1 MATRPARYPAPRAA
15 PARGP
20 ARLLRGWAAAVVATL
35 WAAGSHTVA
44 SLSTRSADLPAP
56 GPIPDHL
63 HDAGPAP
70 IVWILTLALAGPLC
84 TALAG
89 RRLSW
94 WRLAAAVSASQLLFH
109 WLYSIAAVPAEAGA
123 LSRLRTA
130 AGHAGHA
137 GHPGSA
143 GRAHPAGDLGSGSLA
158 GVPGPTVADDA
169 LTTLSAAMMLAHVLA
184 AVGTVLVLRRGELLA
199 ARVADLAVGLVLR
212 SPGARLARWVP
223 AVPVRRVA
231 VRAVRVAR
239 RPDEVLLASQRLR
252 GPPEFALAA

>member
-1 MATRPARYPAPRAA
+1 MATHPARYPAPRPA
-15 PARGP
+15 PVRGP

-44 SLSTRSADLPAP
+44 SVSSRSADLPAH
-56 GPIPDHL
+56 GQAPDHL

-94 WRLAAAVSASQLLFH
+94 WRLASGVGASQLLFH
-109 WLYSIAAVPAEAGA
+109 WLYSVSAVPADAGA
-123 LSRLRTA
+123 LGQLRSA
-130 AGHAGHA
+130 AGHIGSAPHGGPASQAHHA
-137 GHPGSA
+137 GHF
-143 GRAHPAGDLGSGSLA
+143 GSGSLA
-158 GVPGPTVADDA
+158 DLPGPAVADDA
-169 LTTLSAAMMLAHVLA
+169 LTTLSTTMVLAHVVA

-199 ARVADLAVGLVLR
+199 ARVAELAVGLVLR
-212 SPGARLARWVP
+212 SPGARLARWIP
-223 AVPVRRVA
+223 TVPVRRVA

>member
-1 MATRPARYPAPRAA
+1 MSTHPARYPVPNPAPV
-15 PARGP
+15 RGP

-35 WAAGSHTVA
+35 WAAGSHTLASVA
-44 SLSTRSADLPAP
+44 SRSADLPAH
-56 GPIPDHL
+56 GHVADHL

-94 WRLAAAVSASQLLFH
+94 WRLASGVSASQLLFH
-109 WLYSIAAVPAEAGA
+109 WLYSIAAVPADAGA
-123 LSRLRTA
+123 LGELRSA
-130 AGHAGHA
+130 AGHLGSATHA
-137 GHPGSA
+137 GH
-143 GRAHPAGDLGSGSLA
+143 LGSGSLA
-158 GVPGPTVADDA
+158 GLSSPAAADDA
-169 LTTLSAAMMLAHVLA
+169 LSTPSAGMVLAHVLA

-199 ARVADLAVGLVLR
+199 ARMAELAVGLVLR

-223 AVPVRRVA
+223 TVPVRRVA
-231 VRAVRVAR
+231 VRAVRGSR
-239 RPDEVLLASQRLR
+239 RPDEVLLAAQRLR

>member
-1 MATRPARYPAPRAA
+1 MTTHHARYPAPRAA
-15 PARGP
+15 PVRGP

-44 SLSTRSADLPAP
+44 SVSTRSADLPAH
-56 GPIPDHL
+56 GYVPDHL

-94 WRLAAAVSASQLLFH
+94 WRLASAVGTSQLLFH
-109 WLYSIAAVPAEAGA
+109 WLYSIAAVPADAGA
-123 LSRLRTA
+123 LSRLRSATGHA
-130 AGHAGHA
+130 HHAGH
-137 GHPGSA
+137 
-143 GRAHPAGDLGSGSLA
+143 LGSGPLA
-158 GVPGPTVADDA
+158 GVPGPAVADDA
-169 LTTLSAAMMLAHVLA
+169 LTTLSTAMVLAHVLA

-199 ARVADLAVGLVLR
+199 ARVAELAVGLVLR

-223 AVPVRRVA
+223 TVPVRRVT
-231 VRAVRVAR
+231 VRAVRVAH
-239 RPDEVLLASQRLR
+239 RPDEVLLASPRLR

>member
-1 MATRPARYPAPRAA
+1 MDTDPARYPAPRAT
-15 PARGP
+15 PVRGH

-44 SLSTRSADLPAP
+44 SVSTRSADLPAHGNLP
-56 GPIPDHL
+56 AHL

-94 WRLAAAVSASQLLFH
+94 WRLASGVGASQLLFH
-109 WLYSIAAVPAEAGA
+109 WLYSIAAVPADAGA
-123 LSRLRTA
+123 LSRLRAA
-130 AGHAGHA
+130 AGHAGQV

-143 GRAHPAGDLGSGSLA
+143 DQAHQSGDLGAGSLV
-158 GVPGPTVADDA
+158 GVPSPAVADDA
-169 LTTLSAAMMLAHVLA
+169 LTTLSAAMVLAHVLA

-199 ARVADLAVGLVLR
+199 ARVGELAVGLVLR

-223 AVPVRRVA
+223 DVPVRRVA

>member
-1 MATRPARYPAPRAA
+1 MATHQARYPAPRPA
-15 PARGP
+15 PVRGP
-20 ARLLRGWAAAVVATL
+20 ARLLRGWAAAVIATL

-44 SLSTRSADLPAP
+44 SISSYSADVPAH
-56 GPIPDHL
+56 GHVPDHL

-94 WRLAAAVSASQLLFH
+94 WRLASGVGASQLLFH
-109 WLYSIAAVPAEAGA
+109 WLYSIAAVPADADASA
-123 LSRLRTA
+123 LSGLRSTA
-130 AGHAGHA
+130 GLIGSANHAGH
-137 GHPGSA
+137 
-143 GRAHPAGDLGSGSLA
+143 LGSNSLA
-158 GVPGPTVADDA
+158 GLPGPVVADDA
-169 LTTLSAAMMLAHVLA
+169 LTTLSAAMVLAHVLA

-199 ARVADLAVGLVLR
+199 ARVAELAVGLVLR

>member
-1 MATRPARYPAPRAA
+1 MATHHARYPAPR
-15 PARGP
+15 PGPVRGP

-44 SLSTRSADLPAP
+44 SVSSFSAGLPARGHVP
-56 GPIPDHL
+56 GHL

-94 WRLAAAVSASQLLFH
+94 WRLASGVGASQLLFH
-109 WLYSIAAVPAEAGA
+109 WLYSIAAVPADTGA
-123 LSRLRTA
+123 LSGLRSA
-130 AGHAGHA
+130 AAPIGPASHAGQAHHAGH
-137 GHPGSA
+137 
-143 GRAHPAGDLGSGSLA
+143 LGSGSLA
-158 GVPGPTVADDA
+158 GLAGPAAADDA
-169 LTTLSAAMMLAHVLA
+169 LTTLSAAMVLAHVLA

-199 ARVADLAVGLVLR
+199 VRVAELAVGLVLR

-223 AVPVRRVA
+223 TVPVRRVA
-231 VRAVRVAR
+231 VRAVRVVR

-252 GPPEFALAA
+252 GPPEYALAA